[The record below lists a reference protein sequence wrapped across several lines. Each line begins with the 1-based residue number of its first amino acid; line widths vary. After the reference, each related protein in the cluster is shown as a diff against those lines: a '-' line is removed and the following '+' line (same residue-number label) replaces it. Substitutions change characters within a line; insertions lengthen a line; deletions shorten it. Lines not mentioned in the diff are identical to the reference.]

1 MIYSTRGVAVIP
13 ESSLR
18 YVVTRRRKLFAGA
31 LLILCGAL
39 GQIAFGA
46 ERTVEIPPPALDN
59 PKTAGPP
66 QTAVL
71 AGGCFWGVQ
80 AVFQH
85 LNGVQRAVSGYSGGN
100 RDAARYE
107 TVSSGQTGHAE
118 AVQITF
124 DPGVVTYGEI
134 LQVFFSVVHDPTQLN
149 RQGPDTGPQY
159 RSAIFYANDKQKGI
173 ATAYIA
179 QLDKTKKFGAPIVT
193 RVDPL
198 KGFYAAE
205 DYHQDYLL
213 KNPTQPYIV
222 NNDLPKV
229 RNFQRL
235 LPDLYRTKA
244 VTVGSINP

>member
-1 MIYSTRGVAVIP
+1 M
-13 ESSLR
+13 
-18 YVVTRRRKLFAGA
+18 
-31 LLILCGAL
+31 
-39 GQIAFGA
+39 AFGA
-46 ERTVEIPPPALDN
+46 ERIVEIPPPALDN
-59 PKTAGPP
+59 PKTAGLP
-66 QTAVL
+66 QKAVL

-100 RDAARYE
+100 RDTARYE
-107 TVSSGQTGHAE
+107 TVSSGRTGHAE

-124 DPGVVTYGEI
+124 DPSVVTYGEI
-134 LQVFFSVVHDPTQLN
+134 LHVFFSVVHDPTQLD

-159 RSAIFYANDKQKGI
+159 RSAIFYADDKQKEI

-222 NNDLPKV
+222 FNDLPKV
-229 RNFQRL
+229 RNFQRA
-235 LPDLYRTKA
+235 LPELYRTKA
-244 VTVGSINP
+244 VTVGSINR